1 MILSNRFGWSV
12 GLAAVLMTSCI
23 EETETDL
30 DRAITRD
37 NLAME
42 EYINSNNINASKAQ
56 SGFYYEKTQ
65 ENPDAPQFVNAD
77 FIGIYYEIRTID
89 GQLIDSYLDESK
101 EPKFFRYSQ
110 DGLWPIAITYAA
122 GLAREGEE
130 MMLYTPSYLAFGN
143 YSYQQ
148 LILPAS
154 NLVIQLKF
162 DKKYTEEELQQ
173 REVDMIQAYIEENEL
188 EGFEEVAE
196 GVYFRS
202 VEPGDDSKSESK
214 LGSNVSVDFE
224 MFELGASEPIF
235 ESYTSN
241 QPTTVSIGNSG
252 LTFLNEGLKGVLPEE
267 KVEVMATSFASYDNS
282 IQILPAEIREDLI
295 ERGEQIDLVK
305 PFTPVWFKAEVLAI
319 Q

>member
-1 MILSNRFGWSV
+1 MILSNRFGWLL
-12 GLAAVLMTSCI
+12 GLSTMLFSSCI

-30 DRAITRD
+30 DQSITRD
-37 NLAME
+37 NLIME
-42 EYINSNNINASKAQ
+42 EYISSNNINATKAQ
-56 SGFYYEKTQ
+56 AGFYYEKT
-65 ENPDAPQFVNAD
+65 EEKPDAAQFVNAD
-77 FIGIYYEIRTID
+77 FIGIYYEIKTID

-101 EPKFFRYSQ
+101 EPKYFKYSQ

-143 YSYQQ
+143 YGYQQ

-162 DKKYTEEELQQ
+162 VKKFTEEELQQ
-173 REVDMIQAYIEENEL
+173 REEQLIQDFIEENEL
-188 EGFEEVAE
+188 EGFEEVAD
-196 GVYFRS
+196 GVFFRT
-202 VEPGDDSKSESK
+202 VEVGDETKTESK
-214 LGSNVSVDFE
+214 LGSNVSFDFE
-224 MFELGASEPIF
+224 LFELGAAAPAF

-241 QPTTVSIGNSG
+241 QPTTIAIGSSG
-252 LTFLNEGLKGVLPEE
+252 LTFLNEGLKGVLPDE
-267 KVEVMATSFASYDNS
+267 KVEVLATSFASYVNS
-282 IQILPAEIREDLI
+282 IQIFPEAIRADLV

-305 PFTPVWFKAEVLAI
+305 PFTPVWFKAEIVAV